1 MIGAYIDMKEL
12 IKKIRVQANMSQEQF
27 ASALGTTAVSINR
40 WENGKAVPNQMAQKN
55 LHQFCKNQGID
66 VADIVTEM
74 LHYEHTEDHGRNIFY
89 HGSKKGIIGAIAPI
103 SREECDF
110 GQGFYMGTSTLQP
123 LTLVCAEDKPKFYT
137 VEFDLSGLK
146 VLEVEIGMDWAMMI
160 AYYRKQMEKVKDT
173 PIYEKYA
180 HFADGYDVIVGYIA
194 NDRMY
199 TELARFFNGTVTDVA
214 LHKCLSVLDLGK
226 QYVAITQKACDQI
239 KILEERDLYLL
250 ERLALQDKSVERR
263 TEGIALADEVVKQYR
278 REGQFF
284 DEILGGV

>member
-1 MIGAYIDMKEL
+1 MKEL
-12 IKKIRVQANMSQEQF
+12 IRMIRAKADMSQEQF

-40 WENGKAVPNQMAQKN
+40 WENGKSVPNPMAQTN
-55 LHQFCKNQGID
+55 MYQFCKVHHID
-66 VADIVTEM
+66 VADIVTTM
-74 LHYEHTEDHGRNIFY
+74 LRYEHTDDRYIFY
-89 HGSKKGIIGAIAPI
+89 HGSKKGIIGDIAPI
-103 SREECDF
+103 SRAECDF
-110 GQGFYMGTSTLQP
+110 GEGFYTGTDTLQP

-146 VLEVEIGMDWAMMI
+146 ILEVDMGMDWAMMI
-160 AYYRKQMEKVKDT
+160 AYYRKQMERVKDS

-199 TELARFFNGTVTDVA
+199 AELARFFNGTITDVA
-214 LHKCLSVLDLGK
+214 LLKCLSALDLGK

-250 ERLALQDKSVERR
+250 ECLALQDKSVERR
-263 TEGIALADEVVKQYR
+263 NEGIALADKIVKQYR

-284 DEILGGV
+284 DEILGGI

>member
-1 MIGAYIDMKEL
+1 MKEL
-12 IKKIRVQANMSQEQF
+12 IKIIRTQANMNQEQF

-40 WENGKAVPNQMAQKN
+40 WENGKAIPNQMAQTN
-55 LHQFCKNQGID
+55 LYQFCKNQQID
-66 VADIVTEM
+66 VADIVTKM
-74 LHYEHTEDHGRNIFY
+74 LRYEHTDNRKIFY
-89 HGSKKGIIGAIAPI
+89 HGSKKGIVGDIAPI

-110 GQGFYMGTSTLQP
+110 GQGFYTGTDTLQP
-123 LTLVCAEDKPKFYT
+123 LTLVCPEDKPKFYT
-137 VEFDLSGLK
+137 VDFDLSNLK
-146 VLEVEIGMDWAMMI
+146 ILEVDIGMDWAMMI
-160 AYYRKQMEKVKDT
+160 AYYRKQMERVKGS

-199 TELARFFNGTVTDVA
+199 TELARFFNGTITDVA
-214 LHKCLSVLDLGK
+214 LLKCLSALDLGK

-239 KILEERDLYLL
+239 NILEERDLHLL

-263 TEGIALADEVVKQYR
+263 EEGIVLADEIVKQYR

-284 DEILGGV
+284 DEILGGI

>member
-1 MIGAYIDMKEL
+1 MKDL
-12 IKKIRVQANMSQEQF
+12 IRTIRAKANMNQEQF

-40 WENGKAVPNQMAQKN
+40 WENGKALPNQMAQTN
-55 LHQFCKNQGID
+55 IFQFCKAQGID
-66 VADIVTEM
+66 VAALIVEM
-74 LHYEHTEDHGRNIFY
+74 LHYEHTEDRNIFY
-89 HGSKKGIIGAIAPI
+89 HGSKKGIVGDIAPV

-110 GQGFYMGTSTLQP
+110 GRGFYMGTGTLQP
-123 LTLVCAEDKPKFYT
+123 LTLVCAEDKPKFYA
-137 VEFDLSGLK
+137 VEFDLSDLK

-160 AYYRKQMEKVKDT
+160 AYYRKQMEHVTHT

-199 TELARFFNGTVTDVA
+199 TELARFFNGTITDTA
-214 LHKCLSVLDLGK
+214 LLKCLAALDLGK

-239 KILEERDLYLL
+239 RILEERDLHLL
-250 ERLALQDKSVERR
+250 ERLALQDKSVQRR
-263 TEGIALADEVVKQYR
+263 NEGIAMADEVVKKYR

-284 DEILGGV
+284 DEILGGI

>member
-1 MIGAYIDMKEL
+1 MKDL
-12 IKKIRVQANMSQEQF
+12 IKMIRSQANMNQEQF
-27 ASALGTTAVSINR
+27 ASALGTTTVSINR
-40 WENGKAVPNQMAQKN
+40 WENGKAIPNQMAQTN
-55 LHQFCKNQGID
+55 LHQFCKSQGID
-66 VADIVTEM
+66 VSDLVTEM
-74 LHYEHTEDHGRNIFY
+74 LSYEHTENDGRNIFY
-89 HGSKKGIIGAIAPI
+89 HGSKKGIVGDISPI

-110 GQGFYMGTSTLQP
+110 GQGFYMSTATQQP
-123 LTLVCAEDKPKFYT
+123 LTLVCAEDKPKFYA

-160 AYYRKQMEKVKDT
+160 AYHRKQMEKVKGT

-199 TELARFFNGTVTDVA
+199 TELARFFNGTITDMA
-214 LHKCLSVLDLGK
+214 LLKCLSVLDLDK

-239 KILEERDLYLL
+239 KILEERDLHLL
-250 ERLALQDKSVERR
+250 ERLSLQDKSVARR
-263 TEGIALADEVVKQYR
+263 AEGIALADEVVKQYR

-284 DEILGGV
+284 DEILGGI